1 MWGIERFYYKRRNLE
16 PCTEGVYNED
26 KFWWNKNKSC
36 WRKNKSWWHKNRRR
50 WQIGFFP
57 NAVAA
62 ITESSQKGSFR
73 AGYLWVS
80 GTLAS
85 YHFCILPLLYTST
98 IFNWQKWIFSI
109 VGSTSVTLA
118 LLPSYYLFWSLQL
131 QLRWIKPFSLS
142 KLECWN
148 RNVPQ
153 NYVLC
158 VALLNHALM
167 FSKSLDI
174 KLN

>member
-1 MWGIERFYYKRRNLE
+1 MQWMK
-16 PCTEGVYNED
+16 TEGVYAED
-26 KFWWNKNKSC
+26 KS
-36 WRKNKSWWHKNRRR
+36 WRHKNKSWWHKTRRK

-98 IFNWQKWIFSI
+98 IYIFNWQKWIFSI

-131 QLRWIKPFSLS
+131 QLRWIKPSSFS

-148 RNVPQ
+148 PNVPQ

>member
-1 MWGIERFYYKRRNLE
+1 MEVTKEEIWSQEVCRALHWIR
-16 PCTEGVYNED
+16 TEGDYHED
-26 KFWWNKNKSC
+26 KC
-36 WRKNKSWWHKNRRR
+36 WWHKKRRK

-57 NAVAA
+57 NAVVA

-73 AGYLWVS
+73 PGYLWVS
-80 GTLAS
+80 ATLAS

-98 IFNWQKWIFSI
+98 IYIFNWQKWIFSI

-131 QLRWIKPFSLS
+131 QLRWKKPFSLT
-142 KLECWN
+142 KLEYWSPSI
-148 RNVPQ
+148 PQ
-153 NYVLC
+153 NHVLC
-158 VALLNHALM
+158 VALLNHAFM